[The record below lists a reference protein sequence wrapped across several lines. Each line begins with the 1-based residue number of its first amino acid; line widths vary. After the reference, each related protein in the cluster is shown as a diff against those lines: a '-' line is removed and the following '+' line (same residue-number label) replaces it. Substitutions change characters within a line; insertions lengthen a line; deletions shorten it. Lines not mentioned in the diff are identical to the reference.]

1 MDDRLENKA
10 DELKG
15 RAKEAAGAVTDDDQ
29 LKAEGEA
36 DQRKADL
43 KDKVTAVK
51 DKVQQKIDDVL

>member
-15 RAKEAAGAVTDDDQ
+15 RAKEAAGAITDDNQ

-43 KDKVTAVK
+43 KDKVNAVK
-51 DKVQQKIDDVL
+51 DKVQQKIDDIL